1 MSSGPKGSEAGPTSQ
16 CTVCG
21 HQADLVQLPGLTGK
35 YCWEC
40 SADVATSILL
50 KTEIEAAAIS
60 GQHLQDLATELAQLS
75 RRLLERAQSA

>member
-1 MSSGPKGSEAGPTSQ
+1 MSYGPKGSEAQPASQ

-21 HQADLVQLPGLTGK
+21 HQADLIQLPGINGK

-50 KTEIEAAAIS
+50 KTEIEAAANS
-60 GQHLQDLATELAQLS
+60 GQRPEDLVAELAHLS